1 MTIPQLVVDNAKA
14 ESKQQLNKAFA
25 DALHIAEVSVS
36 VARAAR
42 IVALLDVMNKLE
54 GNELALDVVNDMLI
68 DSSR

>member
-1 MTIPQLVVDNAKA
+1 MTILRLVVDNATA
-14 ESKQQLNKAFA
+14 EVKKDLA
-25 DALHIAEVSVS
+25 DALKTAEVAVS

>member
-1 MTIPQLVVDNAKA
+1 MTLPQDTVDTASAEVKKDLV
-14 ESKQQLNKAFA
+14 
-25 DALHIAEVSVS
+25 DALRTAEVAVS

-68 DSSR
+68 DSAR

>member
-1 MTIPQLVVDNAKA
+1 MTIPRLFVDNATA
-14 ESKQQLNKAFA
+14 EVKKDLA
-25 DALHIAEVSVS
+25 DALKTAEVAVS

-68 DSSR
+68 DSAR

>member
-1 MTIPQLVVDNAKA
+1 MTIPRLVVDNATA
-14 ESKQQLNKAFA
+14 EVKKDLA
-25 DALHIAEVSVS
+25 DALKTAEVAVS

>member
-1 MTIPQLVVDNAKA
+1 MTIPKLVVDNATA
-14 ESKQQLNKAFA
+14 EVKKDLA
-25 DALHIAEVSVS
+25 DALKTAEVAVS

>member
-1 MTIPQLVVDNAKA
+1 MTIPRLVVDNAAA
-14 ESKQQLNKAFA
+14 EVKKDLA
-25 DALHIAEVSVS
+25 DALKTAEVAVS

-54 GNELALDVVNDMLI
+54 GNELALGVVNDMLI

>member
-1 MTIPQLVVDNAKA
+1 MTIPRLVVDNATA
-14 ESKQQLNKAFA
+14 EVKKDLA
-25 DALHIAEVSVS
+25 DALKTAEVAVS

-68 DSSR
+68 DSAR

>member
-1 MTIPQLVVDNAKA
+1 MTIPRLVVDNATA
-14 ESKQQLNKAFA
+14 EVKKDLA
-25 DALHIAEVSVS
+25 DALKTAEVAVS
-36 VARAAR
+36 VARASR

>member
-1 MTIPQLVVDNAKA
+1 MTIPRLVVDNAAA
-14 ESKQQLNKAFA
+14 EVKKDLA
-25 DALHIAEVSVS
+25 DALKTAEVAVS